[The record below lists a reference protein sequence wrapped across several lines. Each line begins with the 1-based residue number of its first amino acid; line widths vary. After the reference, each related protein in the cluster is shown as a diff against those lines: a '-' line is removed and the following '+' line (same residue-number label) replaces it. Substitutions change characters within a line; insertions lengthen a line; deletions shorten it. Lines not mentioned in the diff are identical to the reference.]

1 VAFLLPMTLAR
12 PATEVRRRQGKY
24 LQSENR
30 QSLLRATFVSRGRLG
45 AIFGISLVA
54 RRGLL

>member
-1 VAFLLPMTLAR
+1 MTLAR

-30 QSLLRATFVSRGRLG
+30 QSLLRAILREQPLPG